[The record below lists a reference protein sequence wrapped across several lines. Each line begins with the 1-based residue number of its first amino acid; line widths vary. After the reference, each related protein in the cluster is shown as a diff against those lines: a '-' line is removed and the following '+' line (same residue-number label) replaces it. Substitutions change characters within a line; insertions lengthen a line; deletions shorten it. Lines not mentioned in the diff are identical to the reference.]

1 MKCPKC
7 EMELKPRFNE
17 YQDDDA
23 DYVEIFLDCENDHQ
37 YFTRIIQEDLI
48 ED

>member
-7 EMELKPRFNE
+7 QEELKPRFNE
-17 YQDDDA
+17 YQTET
-23 DYVEIFLDCENDHQ
+23 DYVELFLDCENEHQ
-37 YFTRIIQEDLI
+37 YFIRVQQEDLI